1 MDYVTQYFTWQNIKI
16 AVRFHPNRFPVS
28 NQEKAGD
35 AIAHLEIKT
44 MEPLNAP
51 IPITETGYKLHFAP
65 KDAILAYGT
74 PVDFV
79 KEWLNVQGRSKL
91 WQAHLERSRQ
101 GELF

>member
-28 NQEKAGD
+28 NQENAD
-35 AIAHLEIKT
+35 AMAHLEIKS

-51 IPITETGYKLHFAP
+51 IPISETGYKSHFVP

-74 PVDFV
+74 PLEFV
-79 KEWLNVQGRSKL
+79 KEWLNVQSQTKL
-91 WQAHLERSRQ
+91 WKAHLERSRQ
-101 GELF
+101 GVLF